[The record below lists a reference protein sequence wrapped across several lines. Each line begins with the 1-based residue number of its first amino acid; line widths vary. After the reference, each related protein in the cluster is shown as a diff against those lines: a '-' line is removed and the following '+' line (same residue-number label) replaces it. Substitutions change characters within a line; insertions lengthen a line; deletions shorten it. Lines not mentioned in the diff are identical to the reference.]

1 MRIRWF
7 NAMHLSPMADPPLF
21 KVRYSTSDEYYRAS
35 LWIDWRWLGI
45 GHWLIIWLPDFM
57 P

>member
-1 MRIRWF
+1 MKWF
-7 NAMHLSPMADPPLF
+7 NAMHLSPMSDPPLF
-21 KVRYSTSDEYYRAS
+21 KVRYCTGSECYRAS